1 MTSRLTKT
9 KLKLFWSYVYKQLN
23 GLPTEGEEE
32 NNKIH
37 FKNRDGFD
45 SFIEKY

>member
-1 MTSRLTKT
+1 MTARLTKT

-37 FKNRDGFD
+37 FKNRPGFRI
-45 SFIEKY
+45 FTKQ